1 MLPAPGE
8 TPVYSGPTGTAPGA
22 VGAVGGNLA
31 GTNQVVNPP
40 RSVLHASHPR
50 RHYYARFARALP
62 VKVVDYPPASAAG
75 DRRAWPSLA
84 CGASHSCAG
93 RWARLRCLRKA
104 VAGVAANGG
113 VDDRITDARRVR
125 RCGLMATLSSFRS
138 ARNGTRLSR
147 SGQRTWDGPHTSLR
161 LIQAFKTLSA
171 IPVANGPRF
180 KSSWWPAPSDGMD
193 RYQSQRTRI
202 PERSRSGARSG
213 KTMGTDTTPGFA
225 GRSQPY
231 GSGSVLAGTLSAPSS
246 SGDAC
251 CADGRAVPIDRL

>member
-1 MLPAPGE
+1 MSYGVAL
-8 TPVYSGPTGTAPGA
+8 
-22 VGAVGGNLA
+22 
-31 GTNQVVNPP
+31 
-40 RSVLHASHPR
+40 R
-50 RHYYARFARALP
+50 R
-62 VKVVDYPPASAAG
+62 
-75 DRRAWPSLA
+75 
-84 CGASHSCAG
+84 
-93 RWARLRCLRKA
+93 LRKA
-104 VAGVAANGG
+104 VASVAAMLGG
-113 VDDRITDARRVR
+113 DPITDARRVR

-180 KSSWWPAPSDGMD
+180 KSSWWPAPSYGMD